1 MDVKLRSAAAAAGLA
16 AGYAVVQPAAGGD
29 SKAQI
34 TPVLHFK
41 SLLHICAFYFSGA
54 EGDDLSC
61 HVAEQFNNGFIII
74 FQKTQ
79 KTSWTGSVKC
89 SSVCAFCVR
98 LSEGNDLI

>member
-1 MDVKLRSAAAAAGLA
+1 MV
-16 AGYAVVQPAAGGD
+16 YAVGQPAAGGD
-29 SKAQI
+29 SKTQI
-34 TPVLHFK
+34 TPVLHL
-41 SLLHICAFYFSGA
+41 SLGSTFAPFFFPAA

-89 SSVCAFCVR
+89 FSVCAFCVW